1 MKMKKTILFFALFGA
16 MACTFT
22 MPCLAQSNVTATQ
35 VFKANSKTYTARFEK
50 FVNEVAACDTLSK
63 AQKDKVT
70 ETYRNFLAEYKVV
83 KDSLSDEDVRICS
96 KAKVKYQKAQARIFV
111 VNTSNDVSDKAEG
124 VGKSVSKFFNRT
136 KKKVQG
142 AIDGFKDN

>member
-1 MKMKKTILFFALFGA
+1 MKKTILIFALSWA
-16 MACTFT
+16 MACSFVA
-22 MPCLAQSNVTATQ
+22 PCFAQSQVATAKAVT
-35 VFKANSKTYTARFEK
+35 ANSKTYAARFEK

-70 ETYRNFLAEYKVV
+70 ETYRVFLAEYKVV
-83 KDSLSDEDVRICS
+83 KDSLSDEDVRLCS

-124 VGKSVSKFFNRT
+124 VGKNVSKFFKRT

>member
-1 MKMKKTILFFALFGA
+1 MKKSIFIFALSGV
-16 MACTFT
+16 MACIH
-22 MPCLAQSNVTATQ
+22 PAPSLAQTHVSTAQ
-35 VFKANSKTYTARFEK
+35 VVAANSKTYAARFEK
-50 FVNEVAACDTLSK
+50 FVDEVAACDTLSR

-70 ETYRNFLAEYKVV
+70 ATYRNYLAEYKVV

-111 VNTSNDVSDKAEG
+111 VNTSNDVSDTAEG
-124 VGKSVSKFFNRT
+124 VGKSVSKFFKRT